1 MQYAPYVIEKNGT
14 KEEQYDIYARMLKDR
29 VVFINGE
36 INEHTAVSVT
46 AQLLYLDFQNNED
59 ISLYINSP
67 GGVITE
73 GLMILDIM
81 NTIKSDVKTIVM
93 GQASSMGSFL
103 AAHGAKGKRLSLPNA
118 RFMYHQPSGGAY
130 GQASDI
136 EIQAK
141 EIDYLKKKLNNM
153 LSLVSNLDLEEI
165 QKLTDRDSFLRPE
178 ECIEKGFLDS
188 IIE

>member
-1 MQYAPYVIEKNGT
+1 MQYAPYVIEQNGT
-14 KEEQYDIYARMLKDR
+14 KEEQYDIFARLLKDR

-36 INEHTAVSVT
+36 INENTAVSVT
-46 AQLLYLDFQNNED
+46 SQLLYLDYQSNED
-59 ISLYINSP
+59 ISMYINSP

-81 NTIKSDVKTIVM
+81 NVISSDIKTIVM

-103 AAHGAKGKRLSLPNA
+103 AAHGTKGKRASLPNA

-141 EIDYLKKKLNNM
+141 EIDYLKKKLNKM
-153 LSLVSNLDLEEI
+153 LSDVSNLSIDEMKL
-165 QKLTDRDSFLRPE
+165 LTDRDSFLTPE
-178 ECIEKGFLDS
+178 ECLEKGFIDK
-188 IIE
+188 IIQ